1 MFKRFNFSK
10 LKISSPIPSIK
21 KAFKKLKLPK
31 RHHKTTKP
39 EKVIKAKR
47 PKKYGKIG
55 IHNLRIGWK
64 YGFVFIII
72 FILLVVTTGLVSF
85 SINDAQKDLDI
96 VVEEAD
102 LSVLTIEL
110 SDLINSK
117 GLSAMAY
124 AHYGRTSHFDEFEAK
139 NVEINELISD
149 LNDKISGENHQ
160 SLYNE
165 VLRINDELNTLF
177 YDEIVDVVGSDIE
190 VKRRL
195 YSNKYNNLTTFA
207 GLYLESLRNLVTEDR
222 NLAAENAE
230 GSQNYALQILIASM
244 VVSIIIAFILVIFIS
259 RHVTQH
265 LNRVV
270 LMSEKIASGDL
281 TETDNHYRGRDE
293 IAQLSTSMA
302 KMRLQLTNMIDSIK
316 QTSLLVSSQSE
327 QLNQS
332 ADDVKSGTQQIAAT
346 MEELASGTETQAN
359 FAGDLAETMTIFAE
373 KIKSINAS
381 SESINESSN
390 DVLKETEL
398 GNEYM
403 NKSINQMDNIDQI
416 VKDAVGKVAGL
427 DKQTQEISKLVV
439 VVKEIADQTN
449 LLALNAAIEAAR
461 AGEHGRGFAVVADEV
476 RKLAEQVAN
485 SVVSIAKIV
494 NEIQTE
500 SRNVTDALEK
510 GYDEVEQGTKDIEE
524 TGVRFKAIEDAIA
537 VMTSNVQTVISGLVE
552 LNNDSAKVNEA
563 VQEIASISEESAAG
577 VEETSA
583 SAEEASSAM
592 EGVSNGASTLLESAR
607 ELNELVQQFKM

>member
-64 YGFVFIII
+64 YGFVLIII

-85 SINDAQKDLDI
+85 SINDAQKDLDV

-124 AHYGRTSHFDEFEAK
+124 AQYGGTSHFDAFEAK

-149 LNDKISGENHQ
+149 LNEKISGESHQ

-177 YDEIVDVVGSDIE
+177 YDEIVDAVGSDIE
-190 VKRRL
+190 VMRL
-195 YSNKYNNLTTFA
+195 YSNQYNNLTTNA
-207 GLYLESLRNLVTEDR
+207 GLYLESLRDLVTEDR
-222 NLAAENAE
+222 NLAAEHAE

-281 TETDNHYRGRDE
+281 TETDHHYRGRDE
-293 IAQLSTSMA
+293 IAQLSTSME

-416 VKDAVGKVAGL
+416 VKDAVEKVAGL
-427 DKQTQEISKLVV
+427 DKQTQEISKLVG

>member
-10 LKISSPIPSIK
+10 LKIFSPIPSIK

-64 YGFVFIII
+64 YGFVLIII

-85 SINDAQKDLDI
+85 SINDAQKDLDV

-124 AHYGRTSHFDEFEAK
+124 AQHGGTSHFDAFEAK
-139 NVEINELISD
+139 NVKINELISD
-149 LNDKISGENHQ
+149 LNEKISGENHQ

-177 YDEIVDVVGSDIE
+177 YDEIVDAVGSDIE
-190 VKRRL
+190 VMRRL
-195 YSNKYNNLTTFA
+195 YSNQYNNLTTIA
-207 GLYLESLRNLVTEDR
+207 GLYLESLRDLVTEDR
-222 NLAAENAE
+222 NLAAEHAE

-281 TETDNHYRGRDE
+281 TETDNYYRGRDE
-293 IAQLSTSMA
+293 IAQLSTSME
-302 KMRLQLTNMIDSIK
+302 KMRLQLTNMVDSIK

-427 DKQTQEISKLVV
+427 DKQTQEISKLVD

-510 GYDEVEQGTKDIEE
+510 GYDEVEQGTKEIEE

-552 LNNDSAKVNEA
+552 LNNNSDKVNEA

>member
-64 YGFVFIII
+64 YGFVLIII

-85 SINDAQKDLDI
+85 SINDAQKDLDV

-124 AHYGRTSHFDEFEAK
+124 AQYGGTSHFDAFEAK

-149 LNDKISGENHQ
+149 LNEKFSGENHQ

-177 YDEIVDVVGSDIE
+177 YDEIVDAVGSDIE
-190 VKRRL
+190 VMRL
-195 YSNKYNNLTTFA
+195 YSNQYNNLTTNA
-207 GLYLESLRNLVTEDR
+207 GLYLESLRDLVTEDR
-222 NLAAENAE
+222 NLAAEHAE

-293 IAQLSTSMA
+293 IAQLSTSME

-416 VKDAVGKVAGL
+416 VKDAVEKVAGL
-427 DKQTQEISKLVV
+427 DKQTQEISKLVG